1 MTLFID
7 ARIPVVFGAA
17 MPGPADAILVP
28 DPSWD
33 AAQHPAGC
41 GCCGARG
48 PAALALD
55 RLFQARVRGE
65 IPWFDRVVAPREAG
79 ALLGEAI
86 AADALSAARFRLG

>member
-7 ARIPVVFGAA
+7 ARIPVVFDAA
-17 MPGPADAILVP
+17 TPGPADAILVP
-28 DPSWD
+28 DLSWD
-33 AAQHPAGC
+33 VAQHSAGC

-65 IPWFDRVVAPREAG
+65 VPWFDRVVAPHEAET
-79 ALLGEAI
+79 LLREAI